1 MLCMRLIANIDVLD
15 DELLL
20 GRIMRTSFALLA
32 GGAAITLFLAL
43 LCEVGLGLVWWLWLC
58 FLSVAALPVHELVHG
73 AAFKLF
79 VPGCRVSFGW
89 QGAFLYTSANG
100 AVMRRRSALLVL
112 LAPAVVVTCAL
123 VLLGLSLSGPAL
135 AAALA
140 FFHLAGCTGDL
151 AMVREI
157 LREPACT
164 HVRDTDL
171 GIDLLSA
178 FSDSELS
185 E

>member
-20 GRIMRTSFALLA
+20 GRITRASLVLLA
-32 GGAAITLFLAL
+32 GGTVLTVFLAL
-43 LCEVGLGLVWWLWLC
+43 LCEEGMGLAWWLWFC

-79 VPGCRVSFGW
+79 APGCRVSFGW

-100 AVMRRRSALLVL
+100 AVMRRRSALIVL

-140 FFHLAGCTGDL
+140 FFHLAGCAGDL

-157 LREPACT
+157 LCEPACT

-171 GIDLLSA
+171 GIDLLS
-178 FSDSELS
+178 DSGDS
-185 E
+185 KSSA

>member
-1 MLCMRLIANIDVLD
+1 MLCMRLIANIDMFD

-20 GRIMRTSFALLA
+20 GRITRASLVLLCGGAVLALFFALLWEEA
-32 GGAAITLFLAL
+32 
-43 LCEVGLGLVWWLWLC
+43 VGLAWWFLFF
-58 FLSVAALPVHELVHG
+58 FLSMAALPVHELVHG

-89 QGAFLYTSANG
+89 RGAFLYTSANG

-123 VLLGLSLSGPAL
+123 VLLGLTLSGPAL
-135 AAALA
+135 AAAPA

-157 LREPACT
+157 LREPSCT

-171 GIDLLSA
+171 GIDLLSD
-178 FSDSELS
+178 FDDSES
-185 E
+185 SK